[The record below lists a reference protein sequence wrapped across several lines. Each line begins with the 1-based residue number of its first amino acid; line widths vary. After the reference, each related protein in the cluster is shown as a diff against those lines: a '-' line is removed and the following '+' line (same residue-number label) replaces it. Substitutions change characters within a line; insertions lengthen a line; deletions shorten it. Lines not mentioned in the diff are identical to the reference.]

1 MPDPFQTEL
10 VALLPRLRRFGLAT
24 CQDAAEA
31 DDLVQAAVEK
41 ALRSR
46 SQWQPG
52 TRLDSWMFRIMQNLW
67 IDQQRARKSRGIAED
82 PDVLEQLPDR
92 DWDQDVEAKMTLERV
107 LAVMRALP
115 DAMRSVLALVTI
127 DGLSYQEAAAVLE
140 VPIGTVMSRLARARA
155 ELMKRLATAPAATGV
170 MA

>member
-1 MPDPFQTEL
+1 MSDPFQIEL
-10 VALLPRLRRFGLAT
+10 IALLPRLRRFGLAT
-24 CQDAAEA
+24 CRDAAEA

-46 SQWQPG
+46 EQWQPG
-52 TRLDSWMFRIMQNLW
+52 TRLDSWMYRIMQNLW
-67 IDQQRARKSRGIAED
+67 IDQQRSRKLRGTVDD
-82 PDVLEQLPDR
+82 PELLEQLPEDT
-92 DWDQDVEAKMTLERV
+92 DWDRSVEAQMTLDRV
-107 LAVMRALP
+107 LSVMRTLP

-127 DGLSYQEAAAVLE
+127 DGLSYQEAATSLE

-155 ELMKRLATAPAATGV
+155 ELMKRMTASRTGA